1 MDPGCEVAE
10 IADLLPREPCL
21 AQGLLFCS
29 DELGWGRR
37 AVPEERG
44 EARVDRPRRL
54 GRELLADD
62 GADQGAVG
70 VVGTAAATGRVV
82 ERADALHERGHGSGS
97 PQSCRKRKPASPS
110 GCAGSC
116 ARVVNLPAEE
126 ELGCWAHHLRVPH
139 RLERKLGVHR
149 LDALDAQ
156 GFSLDLLLD
165 QIPHRAHWARQGE
178 CDVDVTPFV
187 VDADV
192 VDQTELHEVHP
203 DLGVYD
209 VPELVPH
216 SLLGYHALTSFYG
229 LL

>member
-82 ERADALHERGHGSGS
+82 ERADALHERGHDRVAAIVQKAEARV
-97 PQSCRKRKPASPS
+97 PV

-126 ELGCWAHHLRVPH
+126 E
-139 RLERKLGVHR
+139 
-149 LDALDAQ
+149 
-156 GFSLDLLLD
+156 
-165 QIPHRAHWARQGE
+165 
-178 CDVDVTPFV
+178 
-187 VDADV
+187 
-192 VDQTELHEVHP
+192 
-203 DLGVYD
+203 
-209 VPELVPH
+209 
-216 SLLGYHALTSFYG
+216 
-229 LL
+229 